1 MTGRYLDGERTLI
14 SLLPEPKYINETGR
28 YTNPFKALAISYNL
42 KKLNLARLE
51 KITELRLW
59 NYADLAETVSPGSS
73 GALTITLVDSLESPA
88 PGETTS
94 GTALNPPDNINELYK
109 SQGYNL
115 EIKIESIV
123 LRFET
128 YAGFIYGI
136 TSLKQLLMEDGQAFK
151 LPLCTIKDY
160 PSVQVRAVAPT
171 FSWYAGYGRIGFDS
185 QLWGFDEWA
194 EFLNV
199 CLDNKINQF
208 NMVMYGYWPFELKN
222 YEETTFKNIPV
233 KIWNAENSK
242 WLAVHYTH
250 PNLEEPYLARF
261 IELAHLLEVKIFAY
275 VGLNSYNGGYTIRHP
290 EDRPKAPKTGEFLN
304 DFDSLCLSRPGTVD
318 YILASMSEI
327 TRLGFDGF
335 TLEES
340 EEGFWY
346 CECDACKETWYKNT
360 SSPVEAKHKANIWLL
375 NRIYETVRKIS
386 PKTVIGIRAFRQPPL
401 EKDPAFLKE
410 CVDSMPKDIMLFW
423 APALYVPE
431 TEFPKWCDAFG
442 RDRIWARD
450 TESNSIT
457 STMGRLYRTFESNM
471 IRYKDET
478 NVQVIERDIEQHIGS
493 VKMGVHGINGY
504 IFEWFGLFMHLL
516 AHGNYGW
523 GSLMAQEDFF
533 IRACEHNFGKE
544 LGGKILYVMK
554 NIVTIHE
561 SQIPLYTTPFPFQKN
576 KMTAADIP
584 AIKAAQANH
593 PRLLIMIDEI
603 RDGLSASKRLKSWL
617 PHFDK
622 LKNAERRNTVIYD
635 LVLASL
641 RYEEEKDPKKK
652 DAVLDEILELN
663 EKDFAIAKEMFFDI
677 NPVGE
682 TGVKSCMFP
691 YHEMKRLIY
700 NIRHP
705 EAPDKDIICSGIE
718 ALGWLWL

>member
-1 MTGRYLDGERTLI
+1 MVNLI
-14 SLLPEPKYINETGR
+14 PEPKFICEAVGFTGHFTR
-28 YTNPFKALAISYNL
+28 LALSGKIQNLDYERL
-42 KKLNLARLE
+42 KKIA
-51 KITELRLW
+51 ELRFW
-59 NYADLAETVSPGSS
+59 NHPDIARTISGNVVSGTLLITV
-73 GALTITLVDSLESPA
+73 VDSLEKLP
-88 PGETTS
+88 PGTS
-94 GTALNPPDNINELYK
+94 KTALNPPDGINELYHT
-109 SQGYNL
+109 QGYCL
-115 EIKIESIV
+115 DIRSDAVI
-123 LRFET
+123 LYFET
-128 YAGFIYGI
+128 YVGFINGI
-136 TSLKQLLMEDGQAFK
+136 TTLKRLLVEEADKNGVSKAYK
-151 LPLCTIKDY
+151 LPLCGIRDY
-160 PSVQVRAVAPT
+160 PSVPVRAVAPT

-208 NMVMYGYWPFELKN
+208 NMVMYGYWPFELNK
-222 YEETTFKNIPV
+222 YQETVLMNVPV

-242 WLAVHYTH
+242 WLTVRYTH
-250 PNLEEPYLARF
+250 PNLEEPFLARF

-275 VGLNSYNGGYTIRHP
+275 VGLNSYNGGYTIKHP
-290 EDRPKAPKTGEFLN
+290 EDRPKPPETGEFLN

-327 TRLGFDGF
+327 TNLGFDGF

-346 CECDACKETWYKNT
+346 CECESCKETWQKHA
-360 SSPVEAKHKANIWLL
+360 SSPGEAKHKANFWLL
-375 NRIYETVRKIS
+375 NKIYETVRKIN
-386 PKTVIGIRAFRQPPL
+386 PRTVVGIRAFRQPPL
-401 EKDPAFLKE
+401 EKEPAFLKE
-410 CVDSMPKDIMLFW
+410 CVDSIPKDIMLFW

-431 TEFPKWCDAFG
+431 TEFPKWCEAFG

-493 VKMGVHGINGY
+493 VKMGAHGINGY
-504 IFEWFGLFMHLL
+504 IFEWFGLFLHLF

-523 GSLMAQEDFF
+523 GSDMPQEEFF
-533 IRACEHNFGKE
+533 HRACEHNFGNE
-544 LGGKILYVMK
+544 LGDKILFVMK
-554 NIVTIHE
+554 NMITIHE
-561 SQIPLYTTPFPFQKN
+561 SQIPLYTTLFPFQKN
-576 KMTAADIP
+576 KMTNADIP

-593 PRLLIMIDEI
+593 PKLLVMIDEI
-603 RDGLSASKRLKSWL
+603 RAAVSVNKRLTYWL

-622 LKNAERRNTVIYD
+622 LRNAERRNAVIYE

-641 RYEEEKDPKKK
+641 RYEDEKDPFAK
-652 DAVLDEILELN
+652 DAILDEILEFN
-663 EKDFAIAKEMFFDI
+663 EQDFSIAREMFFDI

-691 YHEMKRLIY
+691 YHEMKRLIH
-700 NIRHP
+700 NIRHS
-705 EAPDKDIICSGIE
+705 ESQDKDIICSGIE